1 MAEAATLARPYAN
14 ATFDIAKADGQL
26 DVWSR
31 ALAFLAGASDESAIK
46 ALIDSPSVSSQE
58 KAFKLADLVGDE
70 LGDKGRKLLAVLA
83 ANKRLDLLKEIQ
95 GQFEALKAEEE
106 STLDVEVI
114 SAFELLAEE
123 RERITTALVARYSR
137 EVQMTTK
144 IDQALIGG
152 AIIRA
157 GDTVIDGS
165 VRGKLN
171 KLEETIGRG

>member
-14 ATFDIAKADGQL
+14 AVFDIAKADGRL
-26 DVWSR
+26 DIWSR
-31 ALAFLAGASDESAIK
+31 ALAFLAGASDDSAIK

-58 KAFKLADLVGDE
+58 KAFKLAGLVGDE
-70 LGDKGRKLLAVLA
+70 LGDKGRKLLVVLA

-95 GQFEALKAEEE
+95 DQFEVLKAEEE

-114 SAFELLAEE
+114 SAFELSLEE
-123 RERITTALVARYSR
+123 RERITAALFARYSR

-144 IDQALIGG
+144 IDQGLIGG